1 MPAHAIT
8 ISVSTPSTPATTNAE
23 IRARLRHFDQALS
36 DVPGVQAAS
45 VTLGSRPMI
54 HDSTLPFWI
63 DGEPKPANLNGMHQA
78 LFYLAESGF
87 QHAMGITLLRGRF
100 ISPRD
105 DEHAPHVIVI
115 DDAFARA
122 YFPNQNPIGRHIH
135 IALFDV
141 EPEIIGVVGHVKQW
155 GPGGDPRAA
164 IEAQFYYP
172 FMQMPEKLMP
182 LAADITAVVLRTTG
196 DPAAVMEPVRRALA
210 SVDPGDVIYAVQTMD
225 DVIAT
230 SFAARRL
237 SMLLLGIFAA
247 LALALACVGIYSV
260 IAYLVGE
267 RTHEI
272 GVRMALGAR
281 QADVLRLVLGQGLRM
296 ALTGVAI
303 GVAGALPLTHLMTHQ
318 LFGITP
324 YDPVTFATAALALL
338 CVAIT
343 AAWIPAT
350 RATKVDPLIA
360 LRRE

>member
-1 MPAHAIT
+1 
-8 ISVSTPSTPATTNAE
+8 
-23 IRARLRHFDQALS
+23 
-36 DVPGVQAAS
+36 
-45 VTLGSRPMI
+45 
-54 HDSTLPFWI
+54 
-63 DGEPKPANLNGMHQA
+63 MHQA

-87 QHAMGITLLRGRF
+87 QQAMGITLLRGRF
-100 ISPRD
+100 IAPTD
-105 DEHAPHVIVI
+105 NENAPHVIVI

-135 IALFDV
+135 LALFNV
-141 EPEIIGVVGHVKQW
+141 EPEIVGVVGHVKQW
-155 GPGGDPRAA
+155 GPAGDPRAA

-182 LAADITAVVLRTTG
+182 LADITAVVLRTQG

-210 SVDPGDVIYAVQTMD
+210 SVDPGDVVYAVETMD

-237 SMLLLGIFAA
+237 TMLLLGIFAV

-272 GVRMALGAR
+272 GVRMALGA
-281 QADVLRLVLGQGLRM
+281 QQSDVLRLVLGQGLRM
-296 ALTGVAI
+296 ALTGIAI
-303 GVAGALPLTHLMTHQ
+303 GVAGALALTHLMTHQ
-318 LFGITP
+318 LFGVTA
-324 YDPVTFATAALALL
+324 YDPTTFAASALALL
-338 CVAIT
+338 CVAIS
-343 AAWIPAT
+343 AAWIPAR